1 MIDNYQMDLRFI
13 FLNLSEVMLLNAND
27 ETKREDDV
35 FNFILYFIYSLFD
48 LLSTSKIEMLIKFIQ
63 KFF

>member
-1 MIDNYQMDLRFI
+1 MMKK
-13 FLNLSEVMLLNAND
+13 
-27 ETKREDDV
+27 KREDDV
-35 FNFILYFIYSLFD
+35 IKFNLYFIYSLFV

>member
-1 MIDNYQMDLRFI
+1 MKK
-13 FLNLSEVMLLNAND
+13 
-27 ETKREDDV
+27 KREDDV
-35 FNFILYFIYSLFD
+35 IKFNLYFIYSLFV